1 MIYKQ
6 VYRFTFTQTENVKLV
21 MKPTQNGHAV
31 VWCVQKMKMLADF
44 KNRFS
49 STTHTPKEGS
59 YYFIYIVD
67 TSKKYRAGVRSLNN
81 WF

>member
-6 VYRFTFTQTENVKLV
+6 VHRFTFTWSDKVKLV
-21 MKPTQNGHAV
+21 MKPTQLDHGM

-59 YYFIYIVD
+59 FYFMYIKE
-67 TSKKYRAGVRSLNN
+67 SNK
-81 WF
+81 